1 MGKRASSTENGMHLF
16 VFGSSFTS
24 WDGAHSWA
32 KTAHKPRDVRRERKM
47 KSTGASAPQPKHP
60 KINGFYLRWSRAE
73 NNLHRFVHRYS
84 VNVRALRLCAICW
97 VCVCVYCC
105 CRVLIPLDFAPIFGR
120 WELALLHIDF
130 STHRFRQRNL
140 LSAIPTNTRDNN
152 ERNKNNEWRRNA
164 EARTP

>member
-47 KSTGASAPQPKHP
+47 KSTGASAPQPKLP

-97 VCVCVYCC
+97 VCVCVLLLPCAYTVRFCTDFWSM
-105 CRVLIPLDFAPIFGR
+105 RIGASPYWFQYTPLSAKK
-120 WELALLHIDF
+120 LALCNSDKY
-130 STHRFRQRNL
+130 SR
-140 LSAIPTNTRDNN
+140 
-152 ERNKNNEWRRNA
+152 
-164 EARTP
+164 